1 MEPNITVSTTVLPH
15 EDAARVIEAVRGV
28 FPQWECE
35 FEKQERE
42 FPIEDSPYR
51 LTGKASSL
59 DHVFDQA
66 EKNRILDTAFDAM
79 TQDLEDDTT
88 TFSLSRQAAFV
99 GKVAFVVDERPF
111 GGIMDVSLSGEELG
125 LWLEQQT
132 WHEGRHSIP
141 RSAGDDLTMH
151 DDGIPTEWF
160 DNRGRRTMNEDQ
172 D

>member
-1 MEPNITVSTTVLPH
+1 
-15 EDAARVIEAVRGV
+15 
-28 FPQWECE
+28 
-35 FEKQERE
+35 
-42 FPIEDSPYR
+42 
-51 LTGKASSL
+51 
-59 DHVFDQA
+59 
-66 EKNRILDTAFDAM
+66 M

-99 GKVAFVVDERPF
+99 GKVAFVTDERPF

-141 RSAGDDLTMH
+141 RTAGDDLAMH
-151 DDGIPTEWF
+151 DDGMPTEWF

>member
-1 MEPNITVSTTVLPH
+1 LN
-15 EDAARVIEAVRGV
+15 
-28 FPQWECE
+28 
-35 FEKQERE
+35 
-42 FPIEDSPYR
+42 
-51 LTGKASSL
+51 
-59 DHVFDQA
+59 QA

-99 GKVAFVVDERPF
+99 GKVAFVTDERPF

-141 RSAGDDLTMH
+141 RTAGDDLAMH
-151 DDGIPTEWF
+151 DDGMPTEWF